1 MKQSHIEVT
10 ERIIERSRPTRSAYL
25 HRVDEMISRKKGPD
39 RLGCA
44 NVAHA
49 FAAMPANDKLR
60 IFTEK
65 APNIGI
71 VTAYNEML
79 SAHQPYEGFPA
90 IIRDEARKLGAT
102 AQVAGGVPAMCD
114 GITQGE
120 AGMELSTTYAARWM
134 KILSKLKLR

>member
-49 FAAMPANDKLR
+49 FAANDRNVARQSINQAQFYR
-60 IFTEK
+60 IRLAIK
-65 APNIGI
+65 P
-71 VTAYNEML
+71 
-79 SAHQPYEGFPA
+79 HQ
-90 IIRDEARKLGAT
+90 DRKS
-102 AQVAGGVPAMCD
+102 VV
-114 GITQGE
+114 
-120 AGMELSTTYAARWM
+120 
-134 KILSKLKLR
+134 